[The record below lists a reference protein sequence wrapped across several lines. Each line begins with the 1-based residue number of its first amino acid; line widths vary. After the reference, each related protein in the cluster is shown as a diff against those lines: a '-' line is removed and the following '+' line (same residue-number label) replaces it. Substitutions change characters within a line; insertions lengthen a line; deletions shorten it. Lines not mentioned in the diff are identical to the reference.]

1 MIDAPRTAT
10 SSASAPACTA
20 TMLPTLRRLHRRA
33 SGSTVRPYSPTN
45 ASSQRRAPVQSCR
58 GHITRQRGQS
68 RSFVQANDMPK
79 RNLERDPQEIRF
91 TGVVM
96 TNEGSVLVR
105 ITRQVKQEFFRGV
118 KISIRISRRTRREKV
133 VYHRVASIRKSA
145 RRCK

>member
-10 SSASAPACTA
+10 SSASAPAYA
-20 TMLPTLRRLHRRA
+20 AAMLPTLRRLHCRA

-58 GHITRQRGQS
+58 GHITRQRGRS

-79 RNLERDPQEIRF
+79 RNLERDPREIRF

-105 ITRQVKQEFFRGV
+105 ITRQVKQEFLRGV
-118 KISIRISRRTRREKV
+118 KISIGIFRKIRREKLV
-133 VYHRVASIRKSA
+133 
-145 RRCK
+145 